1 MIVILAAVIASA
13 LTLFSGFGLGTL
25 LLPAFLFVAPAPV
38 AVAMTAI
45 VHLAANVAKLVLV
58 GRHAD
63 VRVLVAFGVPALIA
77 AFAGAWLLDAAGG
90 LPVIATYSLGTRVF
104 SVTWMKVVV
113 GVVIIGFALL
123 DLAPLLRA
131 GEPDA
136 TRREQERGVPSGAW
150 LPIGGVLSG
159 FFGGLTGH
167 QGALRSLFLTRL
179 RLSKEA
185 FVGTGVVIACAVDV
199 TRLGVYWAHLDHAQV
214 AARWQLLLAGCIA
227 GIAGAYLGVWLL
239 KKVTVSAVQVVVAC
253 GLALFGAAM
262 AAGLI

>member
-45 VHLAANVAKLVLV
+45 VHLAANLAKLVLV

-63 VRVLVAFGVPALIA
+63 VRVLVAFGLPALLA
-77 AFAGAWLLDAAGG
+77 ALAGAWLLDAAGG
-90 LPVIATYSLGTRVF
+90 LPVIATYSLGTRTF
-104 SVTWMKVVV
+104 AVTWMKLVV

-123 DLAPLLRA
+123 DIVPLLLA
-131 GEPDA
+131 KEPEA
-136 TRREQERGVPSGAW
+136 RRGVTSRAW
-150 LPIGGVLSG
+150 LPVGGVLSG

-179 RLSKEA
+179 NLTKEA
-185 FVGTGVVIACAVDV
+185 FVGTGVVIACTVDL
-199 TRLGVYWAHLDHAQV
+199 TRLGVYWTHLDHAEV
-214 AARWQLLLAGCIA
+214 AARWPLLLAGCIA

-239 KKVTVSAVQVVVAC
+239 KKVTVSAVQISVAI
-253 GLALFGAAM
+253 GLMLFGAAM
-262 AAGLI
+262 AAGLV